1 MTDTL
6 SMHLHPEV
14 ARLRDENAL
23 LREELIHLLTE
34 SHDLVHTVKPNLMA
48 LYQTKIGAWELK
60 QFRLQC
66 QAARLKRKAE
76 LIQASFNRGC
86 WPDLAAIEAQLEAE
100 FQAWERKLQ
109 AEAERLEAAEE
120 RLRHL
125 LSPADDREL
134 KTLYYRLAKKLHP
147 DLNPNLTE
155 EHKRLWRRVQAAYES
170 GDLDELRALTVL
182 ADRTLLP
189 VSDASSL
196 QRLAEE
202 QHTLERQIRRLME
215 EIERIESHPPLTMRH
230 ELASAGWVRTRRE
243 AIQKAITE
251 IQQRCARLASHIQIL
266 LKENPGEQLFSQN

>member
-6 SMHLHPEV
+6 SVHLHPEV
-14 ARLRDENAL
+14 SRLRDENTL

-48 LYQTKIGAWELK
+48 LYQTKIGVWELK

-66 QAARLKRKAE
+66 RAARLKRKAE
-76 LIQASFNRGC
+76 LIQACFNQGC
-86 WPDLAAIEAQLEAE
+86 WPDLAAIEAQLDEE

-109 AEAERLEAAEE
+109 AEAERIEAAEE

-182 ADRTLLP
+182 ADRTPLP
-189 VSDASSL
+189 VSDTSSL

-230 ELASAGWVRTRRE
+230 ELADKGWVQTRRE
-243 AIQKAITE
+243 AIQTAITK
-251 IQQRCARLASHIQIL
+251 IQQRCERLASHIQIL
-266 LKENPGEQLFSQN
+266 LKESPGEQLFSQN